1 MSIEK
6 EVDFNKGIIFLED
19 LNLGMTKFL
28 KNNVSQKNIAIFAE
42 VLGETATALATSR
55 KRIK

>member
-6 EVDFNKGIIFLED
+6 EVDFNKGIIFLE
-19 LNLGMTKFL
+19 NLKIGMSKFL

-42 VLGETATALATSR
+42 FVGEAATALATSR
-55 KRIK
+55 QRIK